1 MEKPQAAS
9 HEQAEKPP
17 QGEAIFGL
25 LDWLATVSVPIGA
38 TLLAIAALYWVEFI
52 KLYALPVDFASSGT
66 LSGLPAL
73 AAVIAAL
80 VGLLALSALMP
91 MRALIYPFDSE
102 GRTLIQ
108 AHQAAPKGETRPKRW
123 GGSLAQRWITISIAL
138 VLLWP
143 IVLVVTYYFPSTENS
158 FLVVFA
164 VALIAAYL
172 FILPVQRQVSLGK
185 RASLD
190 FVLNFIGGIGTQ
202 LLLTFGVFFIA
213 AKTLPDSSTL
223 TMIVAFVICMLICA
237 AISGVQL
244 IAAKIIAS
252 GWPNRTL
259 RLIVPIAILTM
270 ALPLIYPP
278 LGGAIASYPFRV
290 TSAGKGSCVTLASS
304 DLSEKSAWTDI
315 TDKAR
320 TGHTLPLS
328 FAVRLSDSYYVK
340 LATDPTTYILPAAKV
355 TEVGGCPKPARQQ
368 ATVAAQRVEP
378 LTATGHQHKSMALAA
393 LITSILSALAALL
406 AVFFTVHLWR
416 KSNRPF
422 VTARIAM
429 HSGGNVGIA
438 LDILV
443 ENAGNQP
450 ALDVRL
456 KAKNEDVRSAMRARE
471 GATIDMQR
479 DAQRVFFSDVSIPVL
494 SNGKTVSNAFGS
506 LGDEAGEWHA
516 GAQIPIE
523 VSYRGMDGRG
533 YAEKGVLLLHADD
546 GFAQTSWMG
555 PADREIGHRHVEV
568 IERPAN

>member
-1 MEKPQAAS
+1 MEKPEVAL
-9 HEQAEKPP
+9 HEQAGKYS
-17 QGEAIFGL
+17 QVEAIFAL
-25 LDWLATVSVPIGA
+25 LEWLAKVSVPIGA

-52 KLYALPVDFASSGT
+52 KLYALPVDFASSGS

-80 VGLLALSALMP
+80 IGLLALSALMP
-91 MRALIYPFDSE
+91 MRALIYPLDSE

-108 AHQAAPKGETRPKRW
+108 AQGASPKSETGTKKW
-123 GGSLAQRWITISIAL
+123 GGSLAQRWIIISIAL

-143 IVLVVTYYFPSTENS
+143 IVLVVIYYFP
-158 FLVVFA
+158 LVEKGLLGVFV

-172 FILPVQRQVSLGK
+172 FVLPVQRQVSPGK

-190 FVLNFIGGIGTQ
+190 FLLNFNVGMGTQ
-202 LLLTFGVFFIA
+202 LLLTYGVFFVA
-213 AKTLPDSSTL
+213 LKTLPDSSPL
-223 TMIVAFVICMLICA
+223 TMGVAFVICILICA

-278 LGGAIASYPFRV
+278 VGGAIASYPFRV
-290 TSAGKGSCVTLASS
+290 ASAGKGSCVTLASS

-315 TDKAR
+315 TDKTRA
-320 TGHTLPLS
+320 GHTLPLS
-328 FAVRLSDSYYVK
+328 FAVRLSDDYYVK
-340 LATDPTTYILPAAKV
+340 LATDTTTYILPAAKV
-355 TEVGGCPKPARQQ
+355 TEVGGCPKPAPQQ
-368 ATVAAQRVEP
+368 ATAAAQRVQP
-378 LTATGHQHKSMALAA
+378 LTATQHKDKSMALAA
-393 LITSILSALAALL
+393 LITSSLSALATLL

-456 KAKNEDVRSAMRARE
+456 KAKNEDVRAAMRPGE
-471 GATIDMQR
+471 GATADMQR
-479 DAQRVFFSDVSIPVL
+479 DAQRVFFSDVSCPVL
-494 SNGKTVSNAFGS
+494 SNGKTVSNAFGA
-506 LGDEAGEWHA
+506 LGDEAGEWHV

-523 VSYRGMDGRG
+523 VSYRGMDGRR
-533 YAEKGVLLLHADD
+533 YAEQGVLLLHADD
-546 GFAQTSWMG
+546 GFAQTSWKG
-555 PADREIGHRHVEV
+555 PADRAVGHQHVTISEK
-568 IERPAN
+568 